1 MLKKINIKD
10 FVIHYCQSRNA
21 EESAQ
26 AVGVSPVRAR
36 LEGLRLLSR
45 KSVRRMIK
53 TAEEK
58 DMTSDYAI
66 KSGLERLAF
75 GRTNDA
81 AELVFAEK
89 ITPHKIRQADLFN
102 VSEIKK
108 VKGGGVEIK
117 FFDRQKALERLIEF
131 NEQLQNRG
139 NAQSL
144 VNALANAEDSDFLPD
159 EPLGDEV
166 DE

>member
-1 MLKKINIKD
+1 MKKINIKD

-26 AVGVSPVRAR
+26 AVGVSPIRAK

-45 KSVRRMIK
+45 KSVGRMIK
-53 TAEEK
+53 TAEENT
-58 DMTSDYAI
+58 MPSDYAI

-81 AELVFAEK
+81 IELVFAEE

-102 VSEIKK
+102 VSEIKR

-117 FFDRQKALERLIEF
+117 FFDRQKALERLAEF
-131 NEQLQNRG
+131 NEQLHNRS
-139 NAQSL
+139 NAESL
-144 VNALANAEDSDFLPD
+144 MNALAGSDECDFQPD
-159 EPLGDEV
+159 EPLGDEA